1 MAPRIVLASSSKY
14 RRSLLDRL
22 QLDYSCQSPNIDES
36 PQEGESPTA
45 LCQRLARQKAQAI
58 ADTCDHHWIIGSDQV
73 AALGNKLLGKPGNMA
88 NAMEQLSACSGNS
101 LSFHTAV
108 CLLDTATGNSQT
120 AMDTTT
126 VRFRQLAGAEIET
139 YLKAEQPFDCAGSFK
154 VEGLGISL
162 FEEVNSRDPSALM
175 GLPLIALTS
184 MLKSWGFSLPL
195 GPAGS
200 SV

>member
-1 MAPRIVLASSSKY
+1 MTPRIVLASSSKY

-22 QLDYSCQSPNIDES
+22 RLDYSCQSPNIDES
-36 PQEGESPTA
+36 PHEGEPPTV
-45 LCQRLARQKAQAI
+45 LCQRLAREKAQAI

-88 NAMEQLSACSGNS
+88 RAIEQLSACSGNS

-108 CLLDTATGNSQT
+108 CLLDTASGNSQT

-126 VRFRQLAGAEIET
+126 VSFRQLTGTEIET
-139 YLKAEQPFDCAGSFK
+139 YLTAEQPFDCAGSFK

-175 GLPLIALTS
+175 GLPLISLVS
-184 MLKSWGFSLPL
+184 MFRKWGINLP
-195 GPAGS
+195 AS
-200 SV
+200 QE